1 MPTLVLVQD
10 QFVKLIAMAGKVGS
24 LTVHPLSVNIIA
36 IGAMSVLPTLM
47 MLVLD
52 VKVVLY
58 IMLDLCNH
66 GVR

>member
-10 QFVKLIAMAGKVGS
+10 QFVKLTAMAEKVGS
-24 LTVHPLSVNIIA
+24 LTVHLLSVNVIA

-47 MLVLD
+47 MLVSD

-58 IMLDLCNH
+58 IIAGL
-66 GVR
+66 V